1 MTAIKY
7 TKDRNGVKVFP
18 ITHIRAVRDND
29 GNNLEALLGALQSN
43 AYIIA
48 WDGTSAPT
56 VANIPAGVTVTYSS
70 TTYTGTLAASAS
82 TLGKIYLVHNGTD
95 YDRHITSYSGAA
107 YSWVALGTIA
117 MDLTNYISKSDGLV
131 LGTIVE
137 TL

>member
-7 TKDRNGVKVFP
+7 IKDRNGVKIFP

-29 GNNLEALLGALQSN
+29 GNNLEALLTAAHTEQ
-43 AYIIA
+43 YVIA

-56 VANIPAGVTVTYSS
+56 VANIPSGVTVTYSS

-82 TLGKIYLVHNGTD
+82 TQGKIYLVADNGS
-95 YDRHITSYSGAA
+95 YDRYVTSYNGST
-107 YSWVALGTIA
+107 YSWVSLGSTDIDMSDYIA
-117 MDLTNYISKSDGLV
+117 ASSGVV